1 MAKVLPG
8 GKYGAL
14 GNERMTFK
22 KPLECTPPL
31 EAYDETYVRR
41 KQEVAERE
49 QMFTC
54 KSGRKFCYFTDG
66 ASDPSVEG
74 VSVVLCLHACGQGR
88 HQFMQREPFANI
100 FQICVDRMG
109 HGKSSTT
116 PKKTGYPFDEV
127 VAELTEL
134 IDAVF
139 AEKKIPTDKKLFVIG
154 HSMGATCAIEMAACP
169 DIRDRIAAIAPMSG
183 PADVWNASL
192 TMAERKDSAKQAGG
206 APVWW
211 MMNCQKKTCA
221 GALGRFLLRNV
232 MAPGLSRPDK
242 DYGCAQYYKGDPSNQ
257 SGIKGQGTKESW
269 DILDKDPF
277 YATMSV
283 DLPIPGAVNSWDT
296 VNEYLRLW
304 GAPWSYD
311 PCEVSVPCFIYNGNP
326 EETGCLMAEMHH
338 KMIKGSELII
348 MEGHGHMSIMMESGR
363 IIEALV
369 KKEKVAA
376 PSWVSSS

>member
-1 MAKVLPG
+1 MAKVVPG

-31 EAYDETYVRR
+31 AAYDETYVRR

-134 IDAVF
+134 IAAVF

-154 HSMGATCAIEMAACP
+154 HSMGATCAIEMAATLRGCVTP
-169 DIRDRIAAIAPMSG
+169 IRP
-183 PADVWNASL
+183 
-192 TMAERKDSAKQAGG
+192 
-206 APVWW
+206 
-211 MMNCQKKTCA
+211 
-221 GALGRFLLRNV
+221 
-232 MAPGLSRPDK
+232 SRPAAC
-242 DYGCAQYYKGDPSNQ
+242 GC
-257 SGIKGQGTKESW
+257 E
-269 DILDKDPF
+269 
-277 YATMSV
+277 
-283 DLPIPGAVNSWDT
+283 
-296 VNEYLRLW
+296 
-304 GAPWSYD
+304 
-311 PCEVSVPCFIYNGNP
+311 
-326 EETGCLMAEMHH
+326 
-338 KMIKGSELII
+338 
-348 MEGHGHMSIMMESGR
+348 
-363 IIEALV
+363 
-369 KKEKVAA
+369 
-376 PSWVSSS
+376 

>member
-1 MAKVLPG
+1 MAKVVPG

-31 EAYDETYVRR
+31 AAYDETYVRR

-139 AEKKIPTDKKLFVIG
+139 AEKKIPTDKKL
-154 HSMGATCAIEMAACP
+154 
-169 DIRDRIAAIAPMSG
+169 
-183 PADVWNASL
+183 
-192 TMAERKDSAKQAGG
+192 
-206 APVWW
+206 
-211 MMNCQKKTCA
+211 
-221 GALGRFLLRNV
+221 
-232 MAPGLSRPDK
+232 
-242 DYGCAQYYKGDPSNQ
+242 NQ
-257 SGIKGQGTKESW
+257 
-269 DILDKDPF
+269 
-277 YATMSV
+277 
-283 DLPIPGAVNSWDT
+283 
-296 VNEYLRLW
+296 
-304 GAPWSYD
+304 
-311 PCEVSVPCFIYNGNP
+311 
-326 EETGCLMAEMHH
+326 
-338 KMIKGSELII
+338 
-348 MEGHGHMSIMMESGR
+348 
-363 IIEALV
+363 
-369 KKEKVAA
+369 
-376 PSWVSSS
+376 